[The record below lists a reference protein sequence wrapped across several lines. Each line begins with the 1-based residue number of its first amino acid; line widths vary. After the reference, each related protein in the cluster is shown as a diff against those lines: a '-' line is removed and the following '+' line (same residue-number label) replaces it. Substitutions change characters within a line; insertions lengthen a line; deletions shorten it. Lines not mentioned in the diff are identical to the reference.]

1 MERGFLEECL
11 AKGMSLEAIGRE
23 VGKHPSTVGYW
34 LKKHGLGA
42 HNAERSAP
50 KGALDEDRL
59 RELTEAGMTLRQ
71 IAEVVDRSVSTVR
84 HWLCRYGLKTAGR
97 RRPRPAGDP
106 KRAEMECRRH
116 GRTTFVLEGRGYY
129 RCARCRSEAVSKR
142 RRTIKKVL
150 VAEAGGRCA
159 ICAYDRCQEALN
171 FHHLDPSL
179 KEFHLAYQGQSR
191 SLERARREAGKCILL
206 CGNCHAEVECGR
218 IGLPRQL
225 ATE

>member
-1 MERGFLEECL
+1 MERRFLEECL

-34 LKKHGLGA
+34 LNKHGLGA
-42 HNAERSAP
+42 CNAKTSAP

-71 IAEVVDRSVSTVR
+71 IAEAVDRSVSTVR
-84 HWLCRYGLKTAGR
+84 HWLGRYELKTAGR

-142 RRTIKKVL
+142 RRNIKKVL

-159 ICAYDRCQEALN
+159 ICAYDRCQEALH

-179 KEFHLAYQGQSR
+179 KEFHLAFQGQSR

-218 IGLPRQL
+218 IRLPRQL